1 MKLAANNTAAI
12 VYLLAALATLSF
24 WYVVL
29 FVSNP
34 IGITPMDNLLYV
46 LNEPPTQ
53 LFFWWFLVL
62 PVLCF
67 LLAAAYYSN
76 WSKTRTGA
84 ISLFG
89 AGTALAL
96 ASWWSVHS
104 SIAVFNSLALWFGF
118 AVLKPHLTQHSRGM
132 R

>member
-1 MKLAANNTAAI
+1 MKLTASNTAAI

-24 WYVVL
+24 WYVLL

-34 IGITPMDNLLYV
+34 LGITPMDNLLYF

-53 LFFWWFLVL
+53 LIFWWLLAL

-67 LLAAAYYSN
+67 LLAAAYYSK
-76 WSKTRTGA
+76 WSQTRIGA
-84 ISLFG
+84 FSLFG
-89 AGTALAL
+89 VGAALAL
-96 ASWWSVHS
+96 AAWWWPSF
-104 SIAVFNSLALWFGF
+104 ITVFISLALWFGF
-118 AVLKPHLTQHSRGM
+118 AVLKPHLTQYSRGT